1 MITPK
6 MSQSL
11 ALAKCTLKNEGL
23 ATLLRRSFEFYI
35 FHHGQYYLYR
45 NRLGTVED
53 IDEAALLP
61 RIGGV
66 TFRTVCDNRE
76 ADELAESTGHDF
88 RKHDA
93 NARNRL
99 DKGAIAFCTFVNDEI
114 ANVGWM
120 ALNEQAMK
128 ALSPVPLKVRFAD
141 NECYTGATK
150 TFPKYRGMGLMNH
163 NALRTTQFRKEM
175 GIETSHFAILASSV
189 APQRAVA
196 KTGGKIY
203 AKARYVRFLWW
214 KLWRE
219 TPIAETT
226 R

>member
-1 MITPK
+1 MITSK

-23 ATLLRRSFEFYI
+23 ATLLRRSFEFGI

-61 RIGGV
+61 KSEGV
-66 TFRTVCDNRE
+66 AVYMVRDNRE

-99 DKGAIAFCTFVNDEI
+99 DKGAIAFCAFVNGEI
-114 ANVGWM
+114 ATICWV
-120 ALNEQAMK
+120 ALNGRAMK
-128 ALSPVPLKVRFAD
+128 ALFPVPLKVDFAG
-141 NECYTGATK
+141 NECYTGAAK
-150 TFPKYRGMGLMNH
+150 TFPKYRGMGLMNYI
-163 NALRTTQFRKEM
+163 ALQVTQFRKEK
-175 GIETSHFAILASSV
+175 GIETSHYAIMASTV
-189 APQRAVA
+189 AAQRAVA
-196 KTGGKIY
+196 KTGGKVY
-203 AKARYVRFLWW
+203 AKARYIRILWW
-214 KLWRE
+214 KYWRV
-219 TPIAETT
+219 TPLAD
-226 R
+226 